1 MEEFQKYFFQTTF
14 HHHFQARNAKISP
27 IFHFDRGHNRRIC
40 HILCVKIL
48 LNIANIFSPTLQI
61 IRIHF
66 ELYFYFQRSKPD
78 NRNASSV
85 GRYGISETFIFCF
98 QPQTP
103 FELLETTHINSISYF
118 QTSKRAKR
126 TTKYSIKRGLIAKFL
141 YKRSFTIYSGSHG
154 TTN

>member
-1 MEEFQKYFFQTTF
+1 M
-14 HHHFQARNAKISP
+14 
-27 IFHFDRGHNRRIC
+27 
-40 HILCVKIL
+40 
-48 LNIANIFSPTLQI
+48 
-61 IRIHF
+61 
-66 ELYFYFQRSKPD
+66 
-78 NRNASSV
+78 

-154 TTN
+154 TTNWIPVLYNHYFFFFLFLKYLCIFIIISSLQPFIILLGQQFEGNFRREEAMLSFKAYKKPRQKI